1 MRPDIVDCEAFY
13 ASRLGHVARR
23 IVWRAVREVW
33 PDLNG
38 LTVAGIGHATPYL
51 PPFLSEAARVV
62 AFMPAS
68 HGVRPW
74 PADGARL
81 VALAD
86 DADLPL
92 PDGALDRVLL
102 VHGLEHGAP
111 VRPMLREIWRA
122 LADGG
127 RLLCVVPN
135 RRGLWARVER
145 TPFGAGRPFSSNQLR
160 ELLRDNLFAPG
171 SAGAAFCAPCCCE
184 LPGHWEQLGRRWGS
198 PFAGVIFVPPAR
210 STMLLRT
217 AGAWERLGRRWGS
230 PFAGVIL
237 LEATKQTF
245 YGSFRGPGVAFRKH
259 TLG

>member
-62 AFMPAS
+62 AFMPAF

-171 SAGAAFCAPCCCE
+171 SAGAA
-184 LPGHWEQLGRRWGS
+184 L
-198 PFAGVIFVPPAR
+198 FVPPAR

-237 LEATKQTF
+237 LEATKQI
-245 YGSFRGPGVAFRKH
+245 YGARPEGAGEAVRRRIYVPAPGADAFDPWHERSTPPRRH
-259 TLG
+259 EPTA